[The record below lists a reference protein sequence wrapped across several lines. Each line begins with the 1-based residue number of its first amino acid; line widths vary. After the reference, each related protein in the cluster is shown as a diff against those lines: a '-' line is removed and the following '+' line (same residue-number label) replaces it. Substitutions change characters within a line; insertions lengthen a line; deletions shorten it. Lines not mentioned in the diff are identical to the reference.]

1 MPFDVNNNGN
11 GSGPSS
17 PTVPSLSGKEGQTGS
32 QIWAIGGGKG
42 GSGKSLITSN
52 LGICLSRTGKEVL
65 LVDADLGGANL
76 HSCLGIPYPNVTLSD
91 FIRKKVIDIKAVTID
106 TGMPNLHLISGAE
119 DYLEVANTNYAQKI
133 RLLRQLITLDTEYIL
148 LDLGAGTAFNTLDFF
163 LIANNGIII
172 VTPEPTS
179 IENAY
184 RFIKS
189 VFFRRLKR
197 MINNYGVREI
207 IAKMMDRKNELGI
220 KTPIELINYIEAVDK
235 DIGQRFKEMIKKFR
249 PKLIINSV
257 RTKGDINT
265 GFSIKSACLKYFGI
279 NVSYVGYV
287 EYDECVWQSVR
298 RRRALLLEYPNSRP
312 AKCIEKIAKNII
324 MNKEIEE
331 EHI

>member
-1 MPFDVNNNGN
+1 MPFNVNNNGN
-11 GSGPSS
+11 GSGP
-17 PTVPSLSGKEGQTGS
+17 LRS

-52 LGICLSRTGKEVL
+52 LGICLSRSGKEVL

-76 HSCLGIPYPNVTLSD
+76 HSCLGAPYPNVTLSD
-91 FIRKKVIDIKAVTID
+91 FIRKKVPDIKDVIIN
-106 TGMPNLHLISGAE
+106 TGIPNLHLISGAE
-119 DYLEVANTNYAQKI
+119 DYLEVANTSYTQKI
-133 RLLRQLITLDTEYIL
+133 RLLRQLISLDTEYIL

-163 LIANNGIII
+163 LIANDGIII

-197 MINNYGVREI
+197 MINDASIRDI
-207 IAKMMDRKNELGI
+207 IVNAMDRKNELGI
-220 KTPIELINYIEAVDK
+220 RTPVELLNYVESIDNE
-235 DIGQRFKEMIKKFR
+235 IGQRFKNEVLKLR

-257 RTKGDINT
+257 RTKGDINI
-265 GFSIKSACLKYFGI
+265 GFSIKSTCLKYFGI
-279 NVSYVGYV
+279 NISYVGHV

-298 RRRALLLEYPNSRP
+298 RRRPLLLEYPNSRP
-312 AKCIEKIAKNII
+312 AKCIERIAKNII

-331 EHI
+331 DHF

>member
-1 MPFDVNNNGN
+1 MPFDVKNNGN
-11 GSGPSS
+11 GSGHPR
-17 PTVPSLSGKEGQTGS
+17 S

-52 LGICLSRTGKEVL
+52 LGICLSRAGKEVL

-76 HSCLGIPYPNVTLSD
+76 HSCLGTPYPNVTLSD
-91 FIRKKVIDIKAVTID
+91 FIRKKVPDIKDVIINTAI
-106 TGMPNLHLISGAE
+106 PNLRLISGAE
-119 DYLEVANTNYAQKI
+119 DYLEVANTSYTQKI
-133 RLLRQLITLDTEYIL
+133 RLLRQLISLDTEYIL

-163 LIANNGIII
+163 LIANDGIII

-197 MINNYGVREI
+197 MINDARIRDI
-207 IAKMMDRKNELGI
+207 IVNAMDRKNELGI
-220 KTPIELINYIEAVDK
+220 RTPVELLNYVESIDNE
-235 DIGQRFKEMIKKFR
+235 IGQRFKNEVLKLR
-249 PKLIINSV
+249 PKLIVNSV
-257 RTKGDINT
+257 RTKGDINI
-265 GFSIKSACLKYFGI
+265 GFSIKSTCLKYFGI
-279 NVSYVGYV
+279 NISYVGHV

-298 RRRALLLEYPNSRP
+298 RRRPLLLEYPNSRP
-312 AKCIEKIAKNII
+312 AKCIERIAKNII

-331 EHI
+331 EHF

>member
-11 GSGPSS
+11 DNS
-17 PTVPSLSGKEGQTGS
+17 PYRS

-91 FIRKKVIDIKAVTID
+91 FIRKKVIDIKDVTID

-133 RLLRQLITLDTEYIL
+133 RLLRQLISLDTEYIL

-163 LIANNGIII
+163 LIANNGIIV

-184 RFIKS
+184 RFIRS
-189 VFFRRLKR
+189 AFFRRLKR
-197 MINNYGVREI
+197 TINNYGVREI
-207 IAKMMDRKNELGI
+207 IVKMMDRKNELGI
-220 KTPIELINYIEAVDK
+220 KTPIELINYIESVDK

-249 PKLIINSV
+249 PTAIIGVACERELVAGIQDVISIPVIAIPNE
-257 RTKGDINT
+257 RPEGPCQNT
-265 GFSIKSACLKYFGI
+265 QV
-279 NVSYVGYV
+279 NMQ
-287 EYDECVWQSVR
+287 E
-298 RRRALLLEYPNSRP
+298 
-312 AKCIEKIAKNII
+312 IEKAIKFYTVQ
-324 MNKEIEE
+324 
-331 EHI
+331 